1 MPQATTGAVVL
12 NGVKYATAG
21 AIRSQ
26 EIQSWAEPIRNVG
39 NLQRSDRIGA
49 SQWVMEGFSSGLGY
63 YTTKGVHSE
72 DPRQRDPSFEGL
84 FESRA
89 ETRWAGQVTLPGEFI
104 TTTNTPADD
113 YYRFVHAG
121 SNVYTF
127 SENVQESI
135 GILNIGGPN
144 FAEDTDLASGDANFI
159 GYAVIPHNGDVYV
172 LGGNGTTIAAA
183 HQKWSGGSW
192 AAFTPGTQ
200 NVHNVPRTGLSFK
213 DIMYVATY
221 HSDHIVRIESSSNDG
236 ATWGIIAGMEVTDTV
251 GDIIEMV
258 MYYDSNG
265 APVPYLHTSMGL
277 YLMDVAN
284 SDLIPI
290 REWKAPVQ
298 VNQNVVFQTGRPQV
312 FGGNLYLPR
321 GRSLQ
326 EFNWETG
333 AMVDVSLMTSG
344 ARVPTDMTPD
354 AAMIGGLYAHDN
366 WLFVAIAASGTN
378 FVYAIDKSGAWHYIF
393 HIDSKVGAA
402 GQTKAIRD
410 ITMVKDNVTFKGDVL
425 HIVYDHGGTHAFV
438 HINYLNDNP
447 RTVSG
452 KTFEASG
459 YVTTPYFDA
468 GMSELPTGVFQTGI
482 GASGLDS
489 AANND
494 DKITVSTAVDFTD
507 SFANAVTYYSDTDP
521 LIKVYT
527 TGTKRG
533 IAAKAWQHK
542 ITLARGSTKTLTPTL
557 FFASTYFRKKVKNLH
572 EYRFVVDLRETVL
585 LDQRRWQSPENVLE
599 QLALDAGD
607 ELLLTF
613 EALGVAAFPGGSPQY
628 VEVTEMVTQQVNI
641 SNPQS
646 SDPQLQEGQVLIALR
661 ELVST

>member
-1 MPQATTGAVVL
+1 MPQATTGAVVI
-12 NGVKYATAG
+12 NGVKYATVG
-21 AIRSQ
+21 PIRSS
-26 EIQSWAEPIRNVG
+26 EIKSWAEPVRNVG

-89 ETRWAGQVTLPGEFI
+89 ETRWAGQVTLPGEFL
-104 TTTNTPADD
+104 TSTNSSGDD

-121 SNVYTF
+121 TNLYTF

-135 GILNIGGPN
+135 GIFNQGGPN
-144 FAEDTDLASGDANFI
+144 FSQDTDLASGDANFI
-159 GYAVIPHNGDVYV
+159 AYAVIPHNGEVYV
-172 LGGNGTTIAAA
+172 MGGNGTTIAAA

-192 AAFTPGTQ
+192 SAFTPGTQ
-200 NVHNVPRTGLSFK
+200 NVHHVPRSGLSFK
-213 DIMYVATY
+213 DILYVATY
-221 HSDHIVRIESSSNDG
+221 HSDNLVRIESSSNDG
-236 ATWGIIAGMEVTDTV
+236 ATWAVIAGMEVTDTV
-251 GDIIEMV
+251 GGIVELV
-258 MYYDSNG
+258 MYYDATG
-265 APVPYLHTSMGL
+265 AAAPYLHTSMGL

-284 SDLIPI
+284 GDLIPI
-290 REWKAPVQ
+290 REWDTPVDTLQ
-298 VNQNVVFQTGRPQV
+298 SVVFQTGRPQV

-321 GRSLQ
+321 GKSLQ

-333 AMVDVSLMTSG
+333 RIGDVALTTSG
-344 ARVPTDMTPD
+344 ARVPTDMTHSTMQI
-354 AAMIGGLYAHDN
+354 AGLVAHDN
-366 WLFVAIAASGTN
+366 WLFVATSQGGTQ
-378 FVYAIDKSGAWHYIF
+378 FVHAIDKNGAWHYIF
-393 HIDSKVGAA
+393 HIESKVGDT
-402 GQTKAIRD
+402 GQSMALRD
-410 ITMVKDNVTFKGDVL
+410 IAILKNNQSHTGDQL
-425 HIVYDHGGTHAFV
+425 HIVYDHGGTHSFV

-447 RTVSG
+447 REVTG
-452 KTFEASG
+452 KTYEASG
-459 YVTTPYFDA
+459 YVITPYFDA

-482 GASGLDS
+482 SADGLDT

-494 DKITVSTAVDFTD
+494 DKITVSTAVDFSDT
-507 SFANAVTYYSDTDP
+507 FANTVTYYSDTDP

-533 IAAKAWQHK
+533 IAAKTWAHK

-572 EYRFVVDLRETVL
+572 EYRLVIDLRETVL

-628 VEVTEMVTQQVNI
+628 VEFTEMVTEQVNI
-641 SNPQS
+641 ANPQS
-646 SDPQLQEGQVLIALR
+646 NDPQLQEGQVLIVLR
-661 ELVST
+661 ELIST